1 MRQRVFRFH
10 DRPRCFS
17 AFIVQAVE
25 VPYVYDGAEFKQMLR
40 YRVADTTKPLIINPG
55 TNFYHKVNTAF
66 DIQNYIGYADNYDAK
81 PGDVIQIAP
90 GTYDYSEYQGAQKI
104 DTKAAGCMW
113 WTAGSVT
120 SAFNII
126 WWITAAV

>member
-1 MRQRVFRFH
+1 MR
-10 DRPRCFS
+10 
-17 AFIVQAVE
+17 
-25 VPYVYDGAEFKQMLR
+25 
-40 YRVADTTKPLIINPG
+40 
-55 TNFYHKVNTAF
+55 
-66 DIQNYIGYADNYDAK
+66 YADNYDANPVLTCEGEVNPDTVGSYPLVATVTDSSGNSVTWDLTVNVIEKAKTSADAK

-90 GTYDYSEYQGAQKI
+90 GTYDYSVYQGAQKI